1 MDKKLLENSRKL
13 IRQALK
19 EDLGRR
25 GDITT
30 QATCPVNKVMT
41 ANIIAKQ
48 SGVIAG
54 VDIAGLVFTTL
65 DPSISILNQLDDGTF
80 VNKPDIIASI
90 TGPAEVILLGERT
103 ALNFLGRL
111 SGIATLTHKFVGQVN
126 KTRARILDTRK
137 TIPGMRLL
145 EKYAVQ
151 CGGGDNHRIGLYDMF
166 LIKENHIFAAGG
178 ITNAVLACREY
189 MQKNKFSAPIEVE
202 TGNLQQVEEA
212 LQLNVERIM
221 LDNMTIMQMRECVAL
236 VHGRIHLE
244 ASGNVTLER
253 VAEIAATG
261 VDYISIG
268 ALTHSAPNFDVSLL
282 FI

>member
-1 MDKKLLENSRKL
+1 MDKKLLENFRKL

-103 ALNFLGRL
+103 ALNFFGRL

-166 LIKENHIFAAGG
+166 LIKENHISAAGG

-236 VHGRIHLE
+236 VHGRIPLE